1 MADVRVTLP
10 EDRDVIVLDNDQPQ
24 QMATILIDAAVAL
37 GLDPSVIRV
46 QPIVGGFIAPASV
59 VATID
64 TTPEPPVQIG
74 DFTWEQYAPLVVGF
88 TGLSV
93 GDQGNQYQWDFG
105 DGSTGAS
112 EHGQKNPVWTY
123 AAAGTYDVHFYST
136 DVNTPGEVFADVTH
150 TVTVTG

>member
-10 EDRDVIVLDNDQPQ
+10 EDRDVIVLDNNQPQ

-46 QPIVGGFIAPASV
+46 QPIVGGFVAPASV

-74 DFTWEQYAPLVVGF
+74 DFTWVQQAPLVVTF

-93 GDQGNQYQWDFG
+93 NNQGNQYQWDFG
-105 DGSTGAS
+105 DGTTGTEST
-112 EHGQKNPVWTY
+112 QKNPTHVY
-123 AAAGTYDVHFYST
+123 AAPGTYDVHFYST

-150 TVTVTG
+150 AVTVTG